1 MCDISED
8 KEKPARPK
16 VGGDS
21 MTALPLKAMMFLPQS
36 KSFLSEYFEPFPLI
50 STSLLYVIFLCQ
62 LLRPPQVAPEVK
74 NLSAK
79 AWDVG
84 DMGSFA
90 WWERSPGGGHGNPLQ
105 YSCLENPMDRE
116 AWRATVHRVTKSQTW
131 LKHIS
136 MCANV

>member
-36 KSFLSEYFEPFPLI
+36 KSFLSEYFKPFPLI

-79 AWDVG
+79 AGDVG

-90 WWERSPGGGHGNPLQ
+90 WWGRFLGGGHGNPLQ

-116 AWRATVHRVTKSQTW
+116 AWTATVHRVTKSQTL

>member
-79 AWDVG
+79 A
-84 DMGSFA
+84 
-90 WWERSPGGGHGNPLQ
+90 
-105 YSCLENPMDRE
+105 
-116 AWRATVHRVTKSQTW
+116 
-131 LKHIS
+131 
-136 MCANV
+136 

>member
-1 MCDISED
+1 MCDMSED
-8 KEKPARPK
+8 KEKPAGPK

-36 KSFLSEYFEPFPLI
+36 RSFLSESFEPFHLI
-50 STSLLYVIFLCQ
+50 STSLLYAIFLCQ

-74 NLSAK
+74 NLPAK
-79 AWDVG
+79 AGDGG

-90 WWERSPGGGHGNPLQ
+90 WWGRSPGGGHGSPLQ

-116 AWRATVHRVTKSQTW
+116 AWRVSVYRVTKSQT
-131 LKHIS
+131 LQKQIN
-136 MCANV
+136 MCAHV

>member
-1 MCDISED
+1 MCDICED

-79 AWDVG
+79 AGDVG

-90 WWERSPGGGHGNPLQ
+90 WWGRFLGGGHGNPLQ

-116 AWRATVHRVTKSQTW
+116 AWTATVHRVTKSQTL

>member
-50 STSLLYVIFLCQ
+50 STSLLSIPTFE
-62 LLRPPQVAPEVK
+62 A
-74 NLSAK
+74 
-79 AWDVG
+79 
-84 DMGSFA
+84 
-90 WWERSPGGGHGNPLQ
+90 SPGGARSEEPVCQGMRCRRHGFL
-105 YSCLENPMDRE
+105 CLVGKIPWRR
-116 AWRATVHRVTKSQTW
+116 AWQPTPVFLPGESHG
-131 LKHIS
+131 
-136 MCANV
+136 

>member
-79 AWDVG
+79 AGDVG

-90 WWERSPGGGHGNPLQ
+90 WWGRFLGGGHGNPLQ

-116 AWRATVHRVTKSQTW
+116 AWTATVHRVTKSQTL

>member
-79 AWDVG
+79 AGDVG

-90 WWERSPGGGHGNPLQ
+90 WWGRFLGGGHGNPLQ
-105 YSCLENPMDRE
+105 YSSMENPMDRG
-116 AWRATVHRVTKSQTW
+116 AWWAAVHRLAELDTREAN
-131 LKHIS
+131 KH
-136 MCANV
+136 NNTR

>member
-79 AWDVG
+79 AGDVG

-90 WWERSPGGGHGNPLQ
+90 WWGRFLGGGHGNPLQ
-105 YSCLENPMDRE
+105 YSCLENFPWTEEPGRLQYMGLQMS
-116 AWRATVHRVTKSQTW
+116 HRGLSD
-131 LKHIS
+131 
-136 MCANV
+136 